1 MITILNTHP
10 SLLND
15 FLAELRDV
23 SVQTDRAKFRSN
35 ITRIGEVMAYEI
47 SKVLDRKMVEITSP
61 LGSNTSL
68 VLSKQPVLATVLRA
82 GLPMHQGF
90 VNYFDKADSAFVS
103 AFREHTDAHSFEI
116 KMGYLASPD
125 LNGRTLILIDP
136 MLATGRSMY
145 QSYLALL
152 KRGKP
157 GRVIVASLIGSE
169 QGLDYIKAHIPEAD
183 IYLAVIDP
191 LLNEDSY
198 IVPGLGDAGDLCFGE
213 KL

>member
-1 MITILNTHP
+1 
-10 SLLND
+10 
-15 FLAELRDV
+15 
-23 SVQTDRAKFRSN
+23 
-35 ITRIGEVMAYEI
+35 MAYEI
-47 SKVLDRKMVEITSP
+47 SKILERKPTEISTP
-61 LGSNTSL
+61 LGTDTSL
-68 VLSKQPVLATVLRA
+68 CLVSQPVLATVLRA

-90 VNYFDKADSAFVS
+90 LNYFDKADNAFVS

-116 KMGYLASPD
+116 KVGYLASPD

-157 GRVIVASLIGSE
+157 GRVIIASLIGSE
-169 QGLDYIKAHIPEAD
+169 QGLDYIKTNIPEAD
-183 IYLAVIDP
+183 IYIAVVDP

>member
-1 MITILNTHP
+1 MITILNNQP

-23 SVQTDRAKFRSN
+23 SVQTDRAKFRNN
-35 ITRIGEVMAYEI
+35 ITRVGEVMAYEI
-47 SKVLDRKMVEITSP
+47 SKVLDRKTVEITSP
-61 LGSNTSL
+61 LGLCSSL
-68 VLSKQPVLATVLRA
+68 LLSHQPVLATVLRA
-82 GLPMHQGF
+82 GLPLHQGF
-90 VNYFDKADSAFVS
+90 LNFFDKADNAFVS
-103 AFREHTDAHSFEI
+103 AYREHTSDHEFEI
-116 KMGYLASPD
+116 KLGYLASPD

-169 QGLDYIKAHIPEAD
+169 QGLAYIKANIPEAD
-183 IYLAVIDP
+183 IYIAVVDP
-191 LLNEDSY
+191 LLNDDSY
-198 IVPGLGDAGDLCFGE
+198 IMPGLGDAGDLCFGE